1 MRHLISCILI
11 PLVLTLLIACGQR
24 KRDAVYYEQMVDS
37 IRRAEQVKE
46 IQRQSGT
53 YDDPV
58 IAFFDSLQ
66 LRPLPL
72 QSERSQFEKIGHF
85 SRIPSIVASRL
96 GYPVGTPIKAL
107 LLPKS
112 HGNHVLL
119 VTEQQDSLNSR
130 LYLYTFDADYQPV
143 DHLCLYEE
151 LDEDQTEDFGKLYM
165 DYYVTSEYDI
175 SLLRYYESYNRSKRE
190 HRQSRRYLLNA
201 NGFFE
206 EQVIEIED

>member
-1 MRHLISCILI
+1 MRHLIPCILI

-58 IAFFDSLQ
+58 VAFFDTIQ

-96 GYPVGTPIKAL
+96 GYPAGTPVKAL
-107 LLPKS
+107 LLPKN
-112 HGNHVLL
+112 HDHHVLL
-119 VTEQQDSLNSR
+119 VTEQQDSLSIR
-130 LYLYTFDADYQPV
+130 LYLYTFDAGYHPI

-151 LDEDQTEDFGKLYM
+151 SDEEHADDFGKVYM
-165 DYYVTSEYDI
+165 DYFITSGYDI
-175 SLLRYYESYNRSKRE
+175 TLLRYYESYNRMKRE
-190 HRQSRRYLLNA
+190 HRQSRRYVLDEK
-201 NGFFE
+201 GFFE
-206 EQVIEIED
+206 EQIIEIQD